1 MNVKALLT
9 GRQQRA
15 VLLLLLSA
23 GIVLWVYA
31 AYIIGPLRRQE
42 STLTQQLQSARQQLS
57 ALQRTTANEATL
69 REQYRQLDRAVIELK
84 KWLPDESEL
93 AAAIERLS
101 DLASQT
107 SVKIQ
112 TISPQRT
119 TETALGARTAK
130 TPASAAPSTSK
141 FYKEVLI
148 QIDASAGYHELGNF
162 LGLVESGERPLR
174 LVTLRI
180 IGDPADPKRHRI
192 KMLIRSY
199 FAVKQTT

>member
-9 GRQQRA
+9 GRRQRA
-15 VLLLLLSA
+15 VLLLILSA
-23 GIVLWVYA
+23 GIVLWLYA

-42 STLTQQLQSARQQLS
+42 STLTQQLQRARQQLN

-69 REQYRQLDRAVIELK
+69 REQYRQLDQAVMELK

-119 TETALGARTAK
+119 GDATLGERGARVAK
-130 TPASAAPSTSK
+130 PAAPSASA

-148 QIDASAGYHELGNF
+148 QIDASAGYHELGSF
-162 LGLVESGERPLR
+162 LGLVESGEKPMR
-174 LVTLRI
+174 LVSLRI
-180 IGDPADPKRHRI
+180 IGDPGNPERHRI

-199 FAVKQTT
+199 FAVKQTA